1 MITDSRSRKREGTIG
16 NMEKAKKKLLFGRQL
31 TDCIA
36 VTARRVSIRMMRCS
50 CIARS
55 GEIEIENITA
65 L

>member
-1 MITDSRSRKREGTIG
+1 
-16 NMEKAKKKLLFGRQL
+16 MEKVKKKLLFGRKL

-36 VTARRVSIRMMRCS
+36 VTAQRVSIRMMRCS